1 MLFYEEYLGEMSNK
15 DKVEEEKLM
24 LPLLETI
31 TGYLYLILELGTK

>member
-1 MLFYEEYLGEMSNK
+1 MSNK